1 MTGEK
6 IHATTRP
13 KVYEQTGSDAPR
25 QPCATSIEHGSTRLD
40 MNYKICPRDSD
51 TASRRS
57 ANLSKGYS
65 AVFAT
70 VFIWSMP
77 SLFMFYLNGYY
88 DPWAQNF
95 YRYSVACIAIAPFLF
110 YQIRRGGPRIDM
122 RAVKLCLLPCLPN
135 VVHQVTQ
142 VMALFYIGPGVYTIF
157 TRASVIFTAL
167 LALAFFPEERV
178 VIRQWQFQLGT
189 LLGLIG
195 AFGVIW
201 FQPNANSLAAAS
213 PSAGGHDQHIALP
226 GLFIAFTATF
236 CWALYGVLIKRPSAE
251 LGSIRSFGL
260 VSFITSALLFP
271 LTLAFGKIGTPL
283 HAGMNANLVLIVS
296 AVTCITLAH
305 IFYYVAIREIGV
317 ALSQSLQLL
326 CPAIAM
332 ALSAWIYGERL
343 THAQLWSAGI
353 LLIGAFLAMRVKP
366 VDTTEAAENI

>member
-1 MTGEK
+1 MPRRA
-6 IHATTRP
+6 HATS
-13 KVYEQTGSDAPR
+13 V
-25 QPCATSIEHGSTRLD
+25 EHGQTKLD
-40 MNYKICPRDSD
+40 MNDKISPQYTD

-77 SLFMFYLNGYY
+77 SLFMFYLNRYY

-110 YQIRRGGPRIDM
+110 YQIRRGAPPIDM

-189 LLGLIG
+189 VLGLIG

-201 FQPNANSLAAAS
+201 FQANANS
-213 PSAGGHDQHIALP
+213 HDQHIALP

-251 LGSIRSFGL
+251 LGSIRSFGV
-260 VSFITSALLFP
+260 VSFITSTLLFP

-283 HAGMNANLVLIVS
+283 HAGLNANLVLIVS
-296 AVTCITLAH
+296 AVICITLAH

-353 LLIGAFLAMRVKP
+353 LLVGAFLAMRVKP

>member
-1 MTGEK
+1 MNDKTS
-6 IHATTRP
+6 AAR
-13 KVYEQTGSDAPR
+13 SDA
-25 QPCATSIEHGSTRLD
+25 
-40 MNYKICPRDSD
+40 
-51 TASRRS
+51 ASRRS

-70 VFIWSMP
+70 VFIWSVP
-77 SLFMFYLNGYY
+77 SLFMFYLNRYY

-95 YRYSVACIAIAPFLF
+95 YRYSVACIAIAPLLL
-110 YQIRRGGPRIDM
+110 YQIRRGGPGIDM
-122 RAVKLCLLPCLPN
+122 DAIKLCLLPCLPN

-201 FQPNANSLAAAS
+201 FQANSQS
-213 PSAGGHDQHIALP
+213 HDRHIALP

-251 LGSIRSFGL
+251 LGSIRSFGV
-260 VSFITSALLFP
+260 VSFITSALLLP
-271 LTLAFGKIGTPL
+271 LMLAFGNIATPI
-283 HAGMNANLVLIVS
+283 HAGAHANLILVIS
-296 AVTCITLAH
+296 AVICITLAH
-305 IFYYVAIREIGV
+305 VLYYVAIHEIGV
-317 ALSQSLQLL
+317 ALAQTLQFL

-332 ALSAWIYGERL
+332 ALSAWIFHERL
-343 THAQLWSAGI
+343 THAQIWSAAV
-353 LLIGAFLAMRVKP
+353 LLLGAFLAMRIKP
-366 VDTTEAAENI
+366 VATT

>member
-1 MTGEK
+1 MNNDLSG
-6 IHATTRP
+6 ATQVNARP
-13 KVYEQTGSDAPR
+13 GWNTNR
-25 QPCATSIEHGSTRLD
+25 
-40 MNYKICPRDSD
+40 
-51 TASRRS
+51 
-57 ANLSKGYS
+57 SKGYS
-65 AVFAT
+65 AIFAT
-70 VFIWSMP
+70 VFIWSLP
-77 SLFMFYLNGYY
+77 SLFMYYLNRYY

-95 YRYSVACIAIAPFLF
+95 YRYSVACIAIAPLVL
-110 YQIRRGGPRIDM
+110 YRIRCGDPPINM
-122 RAVKLCLLPCLPN
+122 RAVKLCLPPCLPN

-178 VIRQWQFQLGT
+178 VIRQWRFQLGT

-213 PSAGGHDQHIALP
+213 PSNGGYDRHVALAGL
-226 GLFIAFTATF
+226 LIAFTATF

-260 VSFITSALLFP
+260 VSFITSALLLP

-283 HAGMNANLVLIVS
+283 HAGAQANLVLIIS

-305 IFYYVAIREIGV
+305 VLYYVAINEIGV

-332 ALSAWIYGERL
+332 ALSAWVYGERL
-343 THAQLWSAGI
+343 TQAQIWSTAI
-353 LLIGAFLAMRVKP
+353 LLVGAFLAMRTKP
-366 VDTTEAAENI
+366 VATVESAENI